1 MTFLPFIF
9 IASAAL
15 VFLAIFTDSLKM
27 ATTSMICMIASV
39 IGMLLTPDKIE
50 EIEVP
55 FVTQTIGY
63 TLHVITEDKTFQF
76 KDKKSFD
83 EITPDKKGFIVE
95 TTNGF
100 GHKAHKFIVK

>member
-9 IASAAL
+9 ITAWIL
-15 VFLAIFTDSLKM
+15 IFISIYIDSLKL
-27 ATTSMICMIASV
+27 ALGSLICLIVAFF
-39 IGMLLTPDKIE
+39 GMFLSPDKIT

-55 FVTQTIGY
+55 FVTQTVGY

-100 GHKAHKFIVK
+100 GHKDHKFIVK